1 MSQAPPSPISS
12 STVSRYVVRDAATF
26 RQEPSI
32 LGTQVRV
39 RDIAVLWR
47 SGVSPE
53 AIPGRLFDLISAAQV
68 FDAIGFYLDN
78 QAEIDGQIEWFH
90 SHPPLNVPAEL
101 RLNPLRDE
109 VARDIER
116 ARQEQATD

>member
-1 MSQAPPSPISS
+1 MSQAPPSSIPS

-26 RQEPSI
+26 RQEPSVV
-32 LGTQVRV
+32 GTQVLV
-39 RDIAVLWR
+39 RDIVTLWR

-53 AIPGRLFDLISAAQV
+53 AIPERLFDLVSAAQV

-78 QAEIDGQIEWFH
+78 QVEIDGQIEWVRDR
-90 SHPPLNVPAEL
+90 PPLNVPAEL

-109 VARDIER
+109 VAQDIER
-116 ARQEQATD
+116 AHQEQTAD